1 MIANLPTDPG
11 LTHNHRSP
19 GAAGSPIV
27 GLSLAGAGGL
37 QTVRAMPQSQ
47 AGRTPLIAVLF
58 VIMELAASV
67 KCSES

>member
-1 MIANLPTDPG
+1 M
-11 LTHNHRSP
+11 
-19 GAAGSPIV
+19 GSPIV

-47 AGRTPLIAVLF
+47 AGHTLLIAVLF
-58 VIMELAASV
+58 VIVELAASG